1 MNRIFPEQLN
11 HHLAQGLAR
20 VYLLQ
25 GQDPLLLSETERI
38 LFVKWQ
44 TSKVLMKKIL
54 FRLIAKLIGRNL

>member
-25 GQDPLLLSETERI
+25 GQDPLLLSETEDTI
-38 LFVKWQ
+38 CQVANQQGFDE
-44 TSKVLMKKIL
+44 KIL
-54 FRLIAKLIGRNL
+54 FKLIAKLIGRNL

>member
-25 GQDPLLLSETERI
+25 GQDPLLLSETEDT
-38 LFVKWQ
+38 LCQVANQQGFDE
-44 TSKVLMKKIL
+44 KIL
-54 FRLIAKLIGRNL
+54 FKLIAKLIGRNL